1 MYYWSKM
8 SCFCFQFHFV
18 HKTKVGVKGLI
29 FYGLLHIFSTV
40 YTRECLNVF
49 FTYELRVLNL
59 KLFGDTKIIIYI
71 SLILSD
77 CATL

>member
-1 MYYWSKM
+1 M
-8 SCFCFQFHFV
+8 

>member
-1 MYYWSKM
+1 M
-8 SCFCFQFHFV
+8 

-40 YTRECLNVF
+40 YTRECLNGF
-49 FTYELRVLNL
+49 FTCEIGVLNL